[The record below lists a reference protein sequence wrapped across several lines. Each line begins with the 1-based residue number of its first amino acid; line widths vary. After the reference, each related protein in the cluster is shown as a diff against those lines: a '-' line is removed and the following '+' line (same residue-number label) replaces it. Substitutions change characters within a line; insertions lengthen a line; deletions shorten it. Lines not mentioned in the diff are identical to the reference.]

1 MDKLDDQE
9 NIRRI
14 HYLELIERLKKK
26 YMKEGLSEFDARM
39 KAVMSDESLSMVY
52 PNGYDED
59 YISQLR
65 EAKESDETDG
75 NGTRRL

>member
-1 MDKLDDQE
+1 MDNVDDQE

-14 HYLELIERLKKK
+14 HFLELIERLKKK

-52 PNGYDED
+52 PDEYDED
-59 YISQLR
+59 YISQLT
-65 EAKESDETDG
+65 EAKESDGTDG
-75 NGTRRL
+75 NGVG

>member
-1 MDKLDDQE
+1 MDKVDDQE

-14 HYLELIERLKKK
+14 HFLELIERLKKK

-52 PNGYDED
+52 PDEYDED

-65 EAKESDETDG
+65 EAKESDGTDG
-75 NGTRRL
+75 NGVG

>member
-1 MDKLDDQE
+1 MDQLDDQE

-14 HYLELIERLKKK
+14 HFLELIERLKKK

-52 PNGYDED
+52 PDGYDED
-59 YISQLR
+59 YISQLTG
-65 EAKESDETDG
+65 AKESDGTDG
-75 NGTRRL
+75 NGVK

>member
-1 MDKLDDQE
+1 MDKVDDQE

-14 HYLELIERLKKK
+14 HFLELIERLKKK

-52 PNGYDED
+52 PDEYDED
-59 YISQLR
+59 YISQLT
-65 EAKESDETDG
+65 EAKESDGTDG
-75 NGTRRL
+75 NGVG

>member
-1 MDKLDDQE
+1 MDNVDDQE

-14 HYLELIERLKKK
+14 HFLELIERLKKK

-52 PNGYDED
+52 PDEYDEEF
-59 YISQLR
+59 ISQLR
-65 EAKESDETDG
+65 EAKESDGTDG
-75 NGTRRL
+75 NGVG

>member
-1 MDKLDDQE
+1 MDKVDDQE

-14 HYLELIERLKKK
+14 HFLELIERLKKK

-52 PNGYDED
+52 PDEYDEEF
-59 YISQLR
+59 ISQLR
-65 EAKESDETDG
+65 EAKESDGTDG
-75 NGTRRL
+75 NGVG